1 MKRSIFHQD
10 DIRISRTNIPP
21 HSRTR
26 VWLNAFAELSSTTH
40 YGFRVAASPTFFFFL
55 LRESTTNEK
64 LTERGE
70 IARACIFAKI
80 SISWQITSFNLQT
93 ARLSSPPSLSLS
105 LSLSL
110 SPFFLSLGN
119 LVPTV
124 YEKKRTRR
132 GRETLHGEGSFVFD
146 SRYAPVNRDLPLVI
160 ELTDTESQPRTAA
173 TAFPVISLLASNRL

>member
-93 ARLSSPPSLSLS
+93 ARLSSPPF
-105 LSLSL
+105 LSL

-119 LVPTV
+119 LVPAV

-173 TAFPVISLLASNRL
+173 TASPVISLLASNRL